1 MVHLCLIMSS
11 NIKEKYLKLP
21 LALQY
26 KVVEEKG
33 DYITR
38 RRYLTYNVELFE
50 LNNFYVEV
58 GRSMATNQIQ
68 WIKCR
73 ENEYVY
79 DKYLQHLDIQ
89 ELF

>member
-1 MVHLCLIMSS
+1 MSHLL
-11 NIKEKYLKLP
+11 KEKYCRLP

-38 RRYLTYNVELFE
+38 RRHLTYNVELFE
-50 LNNFYVEV
+50 LDNFYVEV
-58 GRSMATNQIQ
+58 VRSMATNQIYR
-68 WIKCR
+68 IECP
-73 ENEYVY
+73 ENDYVY
-79 DKYLQHLDIQ
+79 DKYLQDLKIE

>member
-1 MVHLCLIMSS
+1 MVHLCPIMSS
-11 NIKEKYLKLP
+11 HLKEKYIRLP

-33 DYITR
+33 HYITR
-38 RRYLTYNVELFE
+38 RRHLTNHVELFQ
-50 LNNFYVEV
+50 LDNFYVEV
-58 GRSMATNQIQ
+58 GRSMATNQIL

-79 DKYLQHLDIQ
+79 DKYLQDISLE
-89 ELF
+89 ELL